1 MPEPQSVRV
10 TLSLQAFRTLL
21 QRGVGVPQ
29 ATCVGVREFLQVT
42 LGIEADYVE
51 ERLQTVFLDG
61 RPVDDL
67 DRTLVGPG
75 AALALSGAMPGLA
88 GATMRRGGYYARMRE
103 GITHSGAA
111 GEEGKGGAGIVIVKL
126 FNRPLADLAESLTDL
141 PLLVPADALDAL
153 DGRGSETTDGEWVR
167 VAVTLV
173 GERQT

>member
-1 MPEPQSVRV
+1 
-10 TLSLQAFRTLL
+10 
-21 QRGVGVPQ
+21 
-29 ATCVGVREFLQVT
+29 
-42 LGIEADYVE
+42 
-51 ERLQTVFLDG
+51 
-61 RPVDDL
+61 
-67 DRTLVGPG
+67 
-75 AALALSGAMPGLA
+75 
-88 GATMRRGGYYARMRE
+88 MRE